1 MMVGQLIVDGLATGL
16 LLALPSL
23 ALTVVFGI
31 LKFPNFAIGA
41 TLTLGAYAAWV
52 ANTSLQLPLFAAGA
66 VSALVVATAC
76 VACDALVFARLRE
89 GGSIVLL
96 VASMGVSLV
105 LENICRF
112 AFGNATRNFNV
123 AIARPIRWH
132 GLRISHEQLTAAVT
146 VLVCVLV
153 VQLLFYASPLGRAM
167 RATADN
173 PMLAAVRGVE
183 RATIVRITWMLSG
196 ALLAIAGVLAG
207 LDRAVD
213 PLLGWSYQIPAFA
226 AAILGGLGSPFG
238 AVVGALVIGLA
249 EELSVLVLP
258 TNYRQVVSFGIILVL
273 LLVRTQG
280 LLGARAVRR

>member
-52 ANTSLQLPLFAAGA
+52 ANIFLHLPLLAAGA
-66 VSALVVATAC
+66 VSALVVAAVGLLSDT
-76 VACDALVFARLRE
+76 LVFARLRDR
-89 GGSIVLL
+89 GSIVLL

-112 AFGNATRNFNV
+112 AFGNATRNFDA

-132 GLRISHEQLTAAVT
+132 GLRISHEQLVAAAT
-146 VLVCVLV
+146 VLTCVLI

-173 PMLAAVRGVE
+173 PTLAAVRGVE
-183 RATIVRITWMLSG
+183 RETIVRITWILSG
-196 ALLAIAGVLAG
+196 ALLAVAGVLAG

-238 AVVGALVIGLA
+238 AVVGALVIGLS
-249 EELSVLVLP
+249 EELSMLVLP
-258 TNYRQVVSFGIILVL
+258 TNYRQVVSFVIILVL
-273 LLVRTQG
+273 LLMRTQG
-280 LLGARAVRR
+280 LLGAKAVRK